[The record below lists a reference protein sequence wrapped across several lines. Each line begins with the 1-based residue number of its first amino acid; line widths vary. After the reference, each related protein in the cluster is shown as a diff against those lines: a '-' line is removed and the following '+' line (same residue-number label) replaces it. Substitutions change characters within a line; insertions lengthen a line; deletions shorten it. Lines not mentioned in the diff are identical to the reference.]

1 MSLKDTII
9 IPVISVKRYKKEVR
23 SIQEDYEKAFQL
35 KKLEI
40 DVEKNIYKVNGIE
53 IDNATEITI
62 WITADKVKVRI
73 NREILDLFL
82 HKKNVS

>member
-1 MSLKDTII
+1 MLK
-9 IPVISVKRYKKEVR
+9 
-23 SIQEDYEKAFQL
+23 
-35 KKLEI
+35 
-40 DVEKNIYKVNGIE
+40 KNIYKVNGIE

>member
-1 MSLKDTII
+1 MVTR
-9 IPVISVKRYKKEVR
+9 RYKKEAR
-23 SIQEDYEKAFQL
+23 SIQEDYEKVFQL